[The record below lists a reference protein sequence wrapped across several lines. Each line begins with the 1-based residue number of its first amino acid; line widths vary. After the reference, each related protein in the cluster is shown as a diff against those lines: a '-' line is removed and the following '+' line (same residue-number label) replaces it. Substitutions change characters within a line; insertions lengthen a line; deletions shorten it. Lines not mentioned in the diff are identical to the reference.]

1 MIQRLNR
8 SQGELLSLLARMPFL
23 DRLELAAL
31 FGQSRGG
38 VYEAA
43 ARLEDAGLAASVP
56 HATPLLAPTRRYYL
70 TEHGVNAL
78 ALEEARP
85 VKNLL
90 REHPL
95 SFRWRRVL
103 LERLDAAAVIYRLA
117 SGLAGLGHPV
127 GFRWHRALPQDAAV
141 TLTDD
146 RVLAIV
152 RQGATAERA
161 GFAKRLWR
169 LAQGPRP
176 GAFLVMV
183 PDEMRL
189 RQARELLRGV
199 RAPASSA
206 PAFFALERHVA
217 AAGGDDPVWRSLSS
231 GAGVSL
237 AEAVARANPGA
248 MVAAEPPLERVSLPR
263 DIDPGELDGGDAG
276 EDVPEHLLPVL
287 LRPAEK
293 RALDLL
299 ADWPWLARQDLAGL
313 LGVSNT
319 RTSQV
324 TAALE
329 RLGLVA
335 AIQHDARRLAL
346 TDRGLK
352 LLARRDRVSTGEAR
366 QRWSVGADCDR
377 ANGGEDNGADG
388 DRPNVSGR
396 RSRQLLRDL
405 EHTAAV
411 HRFIAALN
419 RQAQGLGWEVEQLDP
434 PHRASRYFRHYGGPR
449 SLHPDAFGTLRQGSA
464 LSSFFLEYE
473 RRAVRPTTMAQRLAP
488 YLRYYSSHRPADD
501 HGHRPLV
508 LVVFDDPVAPT
519 HFLEV
524 ARREMQRV
532 GVPLPLLVSHRE
544 LVEREGPLGSAWLAP
559 DGDFRPV
566 EPLHRYR

>member
-1 MIQRLNR
+1 MTRL
-8 SQGELLSLLARMPFL
+8 SHTGMELLGLLAQMPFL
-23 DRLELAAL
+23 DRLDLAAL
-31 FGQSRGG
+31 AGRSRGG
-38 VYEAA
+38 IYDAA
-43 ARLEDAGLAASVP
+43 DRLEDAGLATSVP
-56 HATPLLAPTRRYYL
+56 HGTPLLAPTRRYYL
-70 TEHGVNAL
+70 TEQGVNAL
-78 ALEEARP
+78 ALEMAQP
-85 VKNLL
+85 LKILL

-127 GFRWHRALPQDAAV
+127 RFHWHRGLPQDATV
-141 TLTDD
+141 MLPGD

-169 LAQGPRP
+169 LAQGTRP
-176 GAFLVMV
+176 GAFLVIV
-183 PDEMRL
+183 TDEVRL
-189 RQARELLRGV
+189 RQARELLRSV

-217 AAGGDDPVWRSLSS
+217 AASAGDTIWRSFAS
-231 GAGVSL
+231 GSALSL
-237 AEAVARANPGA
+237 AEAVGRAYPGGG
-248 MVAAEPPLERVSLPR
+248 VADEPPLVRVSLPR
-263 DIDPGELDGGDAG
+263 DIDVADLDGGDAG
-276 EDVPEHLLPVL
+276 KDIPDHLLPVL

-313 LGVSNT
+313 LNVSVN
-319 RTSQV
+319 RASQL

-329 RLGLVA
+329 RFGLVA
-335 AIQHDARRLAL
+335 AVHRDSRRLAL

-366 QRWSVGADCDR
+366 QRWSASMDNDGA
-377 ANGGEDNGADG
+377 
-388 DRPNVSGR
+388 NVSGR

-411 HRFIAALN
+411 HRFIAGLL
-419 RQAQGLGWEVEQLDP
+419 RQARSLGWDVEQLDP

-449 SLHPDAFGTLRQGSA
+449 SLHPDAFGTLRQGDA
-464 LSSFFLEYE
+464 LRSFFLEYE
-473 RRAVRPTTMAQRLAP
+473 RRAVRPATMAQRLAP

-532 GVPLPLLVSHRE
+532 GVPLPLLASHRE
-544 LVEREGPLGSAWLAP
+544 LVKREGPLGLAWLAP
-559 DGDFRPV
+559 GGDFQPV

>member
-1 MIQRLNR
+1 MTRRLNPT
-8 SQGELLSLLARMPFL
+8 QEELLRRLARMPFL

-31 FGQSRGG
+31 SGRSRGG

-43 ARLEDAGLAASVP
+43 DRLEADDLSASVS
-56 HATPLLAPTRRYYL
+56 HGTPFLAPTRRCYL
-70 TEHGVNAL
+70 TEQGVNAL
-78 ALEEARP
+78 ALAEVRP
-85 VKNLL
+85 VKSLL
-90 REHPL
+90 REYPL
-95 SFRWRRVL
+95 SLRWRRVM

-117 SGLAGLGHPV
+117 AALAGMGHPV
-127 GFRWHRALPQDAAV
+127 RFRWHRSLPQDATV
-141 TLTDD
+141 TLVDT

-176 GAFLVMV
+176 GAFLVIL
-183 PDEMRL
+183 PDEVRL

-199 RAPASSA
+199 RTPATSA

-217 AAGGDDPVWRSLSS
+217 MASAADTVWRSFS
-231 GAGVSL
+231 GVGLSL
-237 AEAVARANPGA
+237 AEAVDRANPGGV
-248 MVAAEPPLERVSLPR
+248 VADEPPLVRVSLPR
-263 DIDPGELDGGDAG
+263 DIDHRELDSGEGG
-276 EDVPEHLLPVL
+276 EVVPEHLLPAL

-299 ADWPWLARQDLAGL
+299 ADWPWLSRKDLAGL
-313 LGVSNT
+313 LCVTVN
-319 RTSQV
+319 RASQL

-329 RLGLVA
+329 RYGLLA
-335 AIQHDARRLAL
+335 ALQHDSRRLAL

-366 QRWSVGADCDR
+366 QRWSVGVE
-377 ANGGEDNGADG
+377 NGGDNNGADCH
-388 DRPNVSGR
+388 RPIVSGR

-411 HRFIAALN
+411 HRFVAALVQQA
-419 RQAQGLGWEVEQLDP
+419 RQLGWDVEQLDP

-449 SLHPDAFGTLRQGSA
+449 SLHPDAFGTLHQGSV
-464 LSSFFLEYE
+464 LRSFFLEYE
-473 RRAVRPTTMAQRLAP
+473 RRAVRPATMAQRLAP

-501 HGHRPLV
+501 HGQRPLV
-508 LVVFDDPVAPT
+508 LVVFDDPVAPA

-532 GVPLPLLVSHRE
+532 GVLLPLLASHRE

-559 DGDFRPV
+559 GGDFQPV
-566 EPLHRYR
+566 EPLRRYQ

>member
-1 MIQRLNR
+1 MTRL
-8 SQGELLSLLARMPFL
+8 SHTGMELLDLLAQMPFL

-31 FGQSRGG
+31 AGRSRGG

-56 HATPLLAPTRRYYL
+56 HGTPLLAPTRRYYL
-70 TEHGVNAL
+70 TEQGVNAL
-78 ALEEARP
+78 ALDEARP
-85 VKNLL
+85 MSSLL

-95 SFRWRRVL
+95 SFRFRRVL
-103 LERLDAAAVIYRLA
+103 LERLDAAAIIYRLA
-117 SGLAGLGHPV
+117 ATLAGLGHPV
-127 GFRWHRALPQDAAV
+127 RFRWHRALPQDATV
-141 TLTDD
+141 SLSDE

-152 RQGATAERA
+152 RQGSTAERA

-183 PDEMRL
+183 PDEVRL

-217 AAGGDDPVWRSLSS
+217 AAGGDDPVWRSFSS
-231 GAGVSL
+231 GVGVSF
-237 AEAVARANPGA
+237 AEAVARANPGGI
-248 MVAAEPPLERVSLPR
+248 VAAEPPLERVSLPS
-263 DIDPGELDGGDAG
+263 DIDPGELDGG
-276 EDVPEHLLPVL
+276 EDVAEHLLPVV

-299 ADWPWLARQDLAGL
+299 ADWPWLARPDLAGL
-313 LGVSNT
+313 LDVSNSGASHLT
-319 RTSQV
+319 G
-324 TAALE
+324 ALA

-335 AIQHDARRLAL
+335 AVQRDSRRLAL

-366 QRWSVGADCDR
+366 QRWSVSRDDGA
-377 ANGGEDNGADG
+377 
-388 DRPNVSGR
+388 NVPGR

-411 HRFIAALN
+411 HRFIAALV
-419 RQAQGLGWEVEQLDP
+419 RQARNYGWDVEQLDP

-449 SLHPDAFGTLRQGSA
+449 SLHPDAFGTLRRGD
-464 LSSFFLEYE
+464 LLRSFFLEYE
-473 RRAVRPTTMAQRLAP
+473 RRAVRPATMAQRLAP

-508 LVVFDDPVAPT
+508 LVVFDDPMAPT

-532 GVPLPLLVSHRE
+532 GVPLPLMASHRE

-559 DGDFRPV
+559 DGDFQPDFAFL
-566 EPLHRYR
+566 P

>member
-1 MIQRLNR
+1 MNI
-8 SQGELLSLLARMPFL
+8 LAQMPFL
-23 DRLELAAL
+23 DRLELAAMA
-31 FGQSRGG
+31 GRSRGG

-43 ARLEDAGLAASVP
+43 ARLEDAGIVASVP
-56 HATPLLAPTRRYYL
+56 HGTPLLAPTRRYYL
-70 TEHGVNAL
+70 TEQGVYAL
-78 ALEEARP
+78 ALEEAQP
-85 VKNLL
+85 LKSLL
-90 REHPL
+90 RDYPL
-95 SFRWRRVL
+95 SLRFRRIL

-117 SGLAGLGHPV
+117 SALTGLGHPV
-127 GFRWHRALPQDAAV
+127 GFRWHRALPQDATV
-141 TLTDD
+141 VMPGD

-183 PDEMRL
+183 PDEVRL
-189 RQARELLRGV
+189 RQARELLRQT

-217 AAGGDDPVWRSLSS
+217 AAGGDDPVWRSFSS
-231 GAGVSL
+231 GVGVSL
-237 AEAVARANPGA
+237 TEAVARAYPGG
-248 MVAAEPPLERVSLPR
+248 MVAAEAPLERVSLPR
-263 DIDPGELDGGDAG
+263 DIHPGELDGGDAC
-276 EDVPEHLLPVL
+276 ENVPGHLLPVVL
-287 LRPAEK
+287 HSAEK

-313 LGVSNT
+313 LDVSNSGASHLT
-319 RTSQV
+319 GALARFGL
-324 TAALE
+324 AAAVQL
-329 RLGLVA
+329 A
-335 AIQHDARRLAL
+335 ARRLAL

-366 QRWSVGADCDR
+366 QRWSVSTGNDGA
-377 ANGGEDNGADG
+377 
-388 DRPNVSGR
+388 NVSGR

-411 HRFIAALN
+411 HRFIAALA
-419 RQAQGLGWEVEQLDP
+419 RQARSLGWDVEQMDP

-449 SLHPDAFGTLRQGSA
+449 SLHPDAFGTLRRGDA

-473 RRAVRPTTMAQRLAP
+473 RRAVRPATMAQRLAP

-508 LVVFDDPVAPT
+508 LVVFDDPVAPA

-524 ARREMQRV
+524 ARMEMQRV
-532 GVPLPLLVSHRE
+532 GVPLPLLASHRE
-544 LVEREGPLGSAWLAP
+544 LLEREGPLGAAWLAP
-559 DGDFRPV
+559 DGDFEAKRAFP
-566 EPLHRYR
+566 PS